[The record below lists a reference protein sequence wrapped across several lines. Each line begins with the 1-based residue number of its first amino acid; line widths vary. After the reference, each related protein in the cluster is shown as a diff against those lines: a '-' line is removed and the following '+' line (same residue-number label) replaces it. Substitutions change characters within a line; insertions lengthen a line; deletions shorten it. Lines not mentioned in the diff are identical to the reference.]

1 MAPIQFEVQEWMRE
15 TDDGLPHP
23 DEPVSQL
30 EAIEQLKQALGW
42 SEFCRD
48 SLRFE
53 LEGLHS
59 VRRKDNEFFL
69 GEIKKLE
76 SCLKNLVRQVDKYLP
91 EIADGEHTSLA
102 DANEDAKDYMTMRKG
117 RP

>member
-15 TDDGLPHP
+15 YRSLHP
-23 DEPVSQL
+23 VELRADQ
-30 EAIEQLKQALGW
+30 AIEDLKTALGW